1 MDLAKGR
8 MAGVDMG
15 RVVEHG
21 RLENSLQATLGSI
34 KEGAP
39 YGNLDSLLRF
49 SLAPGV
55 AGLHLTF
62 FYII

>member
-1 MDLAKGR
+1 MDLAEGR

-49 SLAPGV
+49 SLA
-55 AGLHLTF
+55 LLD
-62 FYII
+62 YI